1 MLCTVH
7 FGFVS
12 PFFCPFVEN
21 WPLLS
26 TLLLYVYLII
36 VLLFYY
42 YLGLSWLYLVFFFFL
57 RNALFGLFFLFCFIW
72 SYMGLKEKLSSYY
85 LIAWAT
91 LFLILFFQVLNS
103 NYSAKCHCNYN
114 SYISFF
120 SNLLVF
126 FSPFKYLWKL
136 VYILLYWQNKF
147 HDIFTIINVHKCAKV
162 LYLRDFGFV
171 SHFFFPSFE
180 Q

>member
-12 PFFCPFVEN
+12 LFFVRLWRTDLFYLHYCFMFI
-21 WPLLS
+21 LS
-26 TLLLYVYLII
+26 LFYCFI
-36 VLLFYY
+36 VLLLF
-42 YLGLSWLYLVFFFFL
+42 GLIK
-57 RNALFGLFFLFCFIW
+57 ALFGLFFFFFCFIW

-85 LIAWAT
+85 LVSWAT

-103 NYSAKCHCNYN
+103 NYNAKCHCNYN

-120 SNLLVF
+120 SNLFVF

-147 HDIFTIINVHKCAKV
+147 HDIFTIINVRKCAKV
-162 LYLRDFGFV
+162 LYLQNFGFV
-171 SHFFFPSFE
+171 SHFFFPSF
-180 Q
+180 QQ